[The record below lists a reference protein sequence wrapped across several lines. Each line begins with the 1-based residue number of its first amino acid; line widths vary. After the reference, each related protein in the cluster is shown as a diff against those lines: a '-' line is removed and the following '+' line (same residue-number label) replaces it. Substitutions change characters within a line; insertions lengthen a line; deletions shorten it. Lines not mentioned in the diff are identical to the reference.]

1 MKISHT
7 ALIVT
12 LMCFGKIATAASF
25 DCNKASGFV
34 ELTICTTPA
43 LSSLDDQLNVL
54 YKKVN
59 QSKPDSVKLI
69 KKSQLSWLKDVR
81 NKATTAQGVKDAYI
95 ARINDLNMMLGEEHT
110 VQAQQSTPKQP
121 QPQPQPQQQ
130 NNVETSQHNTDDVEQ
145 KENNI
150 PKIAWENI
158 DMQGGVEQIH
168 KLIERDFKENP
179 KLTLNILK
187 NIDAKK
193 DDLASFIV
201 SKANYINYGVSTE
214 TLMLALD
221 NSNCRQEHKARE
233 SLITAWYQSNDWRPF
248 NELPESMRAQEE
260 IRRNEINTEVGRRQT
275 ESINLFHQC
284 TYNSLSSNP
293 NRLSRPQP
301 PVKNT

>member
-1 MKISHT
+1 M
-7 ALIVT
+7 
-12 LMCFGKIATAASF
+12 
-25 DCNKASGFV
+25 
-34 ELTICTTPA
+34 
-43 LSSLDDQLNVL
+43 
-54 YKKVN
+54 
-59 QSKPDSVKLI
+59 
-69 KKSQLSWLKDVR
+69 
-81 NKATTAQGVKDAYI
+81 
-95 ARINDLNMMLGEEHT
+95 
-110 VQAQQSTPKQP
+110 
-121 QPQPQPQQQ
+121 
-130 NNVETSQHNTDDVEQ
+130 
-145 KENNI
+145 
-150 PKIAWENI
+150 
-158 DMQGGVEQIH
+158 
-168 KLIERDFKENP
+168 
-179 KLTLNILK
+179 TLNILK

-260 IRRNEINTEVGRRQT
+260 IRRNEINTEVGRRQP